1 MKNISHALTRLL
13 PRIALACALALPTF
27 AHAGVA
33 IVVSSKS
40 QAANLTTDQAS
51 QLFLGKTTSLAGA
64 GEAQL
69 INQAEGSAIRDT
81 FYTKVTGKNAAQVKA
96 IWARLLFSGSAT
108 PPKDAA
114 NAAEVKK
121 LLGANDKAVGYLD
134 TSDVDSSVKVLLTV
148 D

>member
-1 MKNISHALTRLL
+1 MKIISQALLRTALV
-13 PRIALACALALPTF
+13 IAILLPTF

-40 QAANLTTDQAS
+40 QASNLTADQAS
-51 QLFLGKTTSLAGA
+51 QLFLGKTTTLPGA

-81 FYTKVTGKNAAQVKA
+81 FYTKVTGKNATQVKA
-96 IWARLLFSGSAT
+96 IWARLLFSGTAT

-121 LLGANDKAVGYLD
+121 LLGASDKAVGYLD
-134 TSDVDSSVKVLLTV
+134 SSDVDGSVKVLLTV